1 MFAAMGRLA
10 IDIGGTFT
18 DLFYYDDKTE
28 EVRAEKAL
36 TTPRDL
42 TEGVLRTL
50 EMAAIEAAKVSFFVH
65 GGTTVINA
73 ITERK
78 GVKTALITTAGFRD
92 VLEIGRGNRPDL
104 YNFGFRKPVPFVPRH
119 LRFDIRERIDARGR
133 IVAPIDVTDLD
144 PIIARCRAENV
155 QAIAIQFLHSY
166 AAPEHERA
174 CAAYLRKHM
183 PEVAV
188 TASHEV
194 TREWREYERANTA
207 VLNAYVQPIVQSYLR
222 QLDKTL
228 HGQGFDCPFLAM
240 QSNGG
245 TTTFKWAMEHPITL
259 LESGPSAGVNGAAI
273 IGEMCE
279 EPDVIFLDI
288 GGTTA
293 KCSVIEGYQPKVTT
307 DHKIEW
313 SRTSPGYPVKVP
325 VVDIVEIGTG
335 GGSIAWLDDTGSL
348 RVGPRSA
355 GADPG
360 PACYDRGG
368 VEPTITDA
376 KLLTGVLD
384 PDYFAGGRIK
394 LSLEKARLSMAKI
407 ADGLGSTIEEAAVAV
422 LRVGDAAMVNA
433 LKLVSVQRGHDPRNF
448 VLVATGGGGPMHAA
462 ALGQE
467 IGVREVIVPRYPG
480 YASAWGMLVTE
491 PRRDFVQTSLRPA
504 EEVTIDFVR
513 AMFADLEADAID
525 YFRADRQLQAQSIAF
540 EHLVDMRYSGQEH
553 WVTLRIDLATRSIE
567 DVLGDFHEAHERA
580 YTFQLPG
587 TPIEFVNYRLT
598 ATAAAP
604 RARLHPID
612 NNGRSLE
619 RALKGE
625 RLVNFGTGG
634 MIKSRVF
641 ERDLMP
647 AEFDVAGP
655 LVIEEVSSTTI
666 VLPTQRVFVDKFGLL
681 HITEAR

>member
-1 MFAAMGRLA
+1 MGRLA

-18 DLFYYDDKTE
+18 DLFYYDDKTQ
-28 EVRAEKAL
+28 EVRAEKTL

-42 TEGVLRTL
+42 TEGVLCTL
-50 EMAAIEAAKVSFFVH
+50 DLAGIEPHKVTFFVH

-78 GVKTALITTAGFRD
+78 GAKTALITTAGFRD

-104 YNFGFRKPVPFVPRH
+104 YNFRFRKPEPFVPRH
-119 LRFDIRERIDARGR
+119 LRFEVGERVDARGNVVEPLN
-133 IVAPIDVTDLD
+133 VADLAPLVD
-144 PIIARCRAENV
+144 QCRAEKV
-155 QAIAIQFLHSY
+155 QAIAILFLHSY
-166 AAPEHERA
+166 ASPDHERA

-183 PEVAV
+183 PEIAV

-207 VLNAYVQPIVQSYLR
+207 VLNAYVQPIVQSYLHS
-222 QLDKTL
+222 LDERL
-228 HGQGFDCPFLAM
+228 HAHGLFCPFLAM

-245 TTTFKWAMEHPITL
+245 TTSFKWAMEHPITL

-313 SRTSPGYPVKVP
+313 SRISPGYPVKVP

-335 GGSIAWLDDTGSL
+335 GGSIASVDEAGSL
-348 RVGPRSA
+348 HVGPQSA

-360 PACYDRGG
+360 PASYDRGG
-368 VEPTITDA
+368 EQPTITDA

-394 LSLEKARLSMAKI
+394 LNVEKARRAMAKI
-407 ADGLGSTIEEAAVAV
+407 ADRLRISIEDAAVAV
-422 LRVGDAAMVNA
+422 LRVGDSAMVNA

-448 VLVATGGGGPMHAA
+448 VMVALGGGGPMHAA
-462 ALGQE
+462 ALGRE
-467 IGVREVIVPRYPG
+467 IGVREVIIPRYPG
-480 YASAWGMLVTE
+480 YGSAWGMLVTE

-504 EEVTIDFVR
+504 KDVTIEFVR
-513 AMFADLEADAID
+513 AMFTDLETDATNYFHADQ
-525 YFRADRQLQAQSIAF
+525 QLQTHSISF
-540 EHLVDMRYSGQEH
+540 EHLVDMRYNGQEH
-553 WVTLRIDLATRSIE
+553 WVTLRVDLARMIDDILT
-567 DVLGDFHEAHERA
+567 DFHEAHERA
-580 YTFQLPG
+580 YTFQLPD

-598 ATAAAP
+598 ATVSAP
-604 RARLHPID
+604 RAGLQPID
-612 NNGRSLE
+612 NRGRSLQA
-619 RALKGE
+619 ALKGE
-625 RLVNFGTGG
+625 RNVDFGVNGV
-634 MIKSRVF
+634 IKSRVF
-641 ERDLMP
+641 ERDLLP

-655 LVIEEVSSTTI
+655 LIIEEVSSTTV
-666 VLPTQRVFVDKFGLL
+666 VLPDQRVFVDKFGLL
-681 HITEAR
+681 HISEAR

>member
-1 MFAAMGRLA
+1 MGRLA

-119 LRFDIRERIDARGR
+119 LRFDIRERIDAKGR
-133 IVAPIDVTDLD
+133 IVAPIDVADLD
-144 PIIARCRAENV
+144 PIIARCRAEKV

-222 QLDKTL
+222 QLDETL

-348 RVGPRSA
+348 RVGPHSA

-368 VEPTITDA
+368 HEPTITDA

-394 LSLEKARLSMAKI
+394 LSLEKAKRSMTRI

-467 IGVREVIVPRYPG
+467 IGVRESSSHAIRATLPRGVCWSPSRVAISYRRHC
-480 YASAWGMLVTE
+480 AL
-491 PRRDFVQTSLRPA
+491 PRRLPSTLCRRCSPTLNQMRSSISALTGSCRR
-504 EEVTIDFVR
+504 R
-513 AMFADLEADAID
+513 ASPS
-525 YFRADRQLQAQSIAF
+525 SI
-540 EHLVDMRYSGQEH
+540 
-553 WVTLRIDLATRSIE
+553 
-567 DVLGDFHEAHERA
+567 
-580 YTFQLPG
+580 
-587 TPIEFVNYRLT
+587 
-598 ATAAAP
+598 
-604 RARLHPID
+604 
-612 NNGRSLE
+612 
-619 RALKGE
+619 
-625 RLVNFGTGG
+625 
-634 MIKSRVF
+634 
-641 ERDLMP
+641 
-647 AEFDVAGP
+647 
-655 LVIEEVSSTTI
+655 SSTCAIAVRST
-666 VLPTQRVFVDKFGLL
+666 G
-681 HITEAR
+681 